1 MRPLTQ
7 GEMCFHA
14 DKENISRAY
23 LNCARH
29 LMEVPG
35 THTKTGVKVE

>member
-23 LNCARH
+23 LNCARQRFFTVSLH
-29 LMEVPG
+29 MWFLCG
-35 THTKTGVKVE
+35 